1 MCSTHPVS
9 ITFTMVIVLQ
19 WRHKTNV
26 KLLKQSLM
34 CSKHNSRVCYFFT
47 CLHLYSME
55 HYLYWIISLKFSF
68 FYITKSTIIV
78 CKLYVLSWNLIML
91 MLLFFFFFFSPHP
104 GSVLEDIR
112 HMLNFSTL
120 IGFNLNILTQ
130 RTKISLWWLK
140 MNIKYQS
147 LLCSFYNHISPHPA
161 LLPHET
167 GTCHTFKK

>member
-1 MCSTHPVS
+1 MSLDHTNFTLFMCSTHPVS
-9 ITFTMVIVLQ
+9 IPFTMVVVLK

-34 CSKHNSRVCYFFT
+34 YSRHNSRVCYFFT
-47 CLHLYSME
+47 CLHLFSME

-68 FYITKSTIIV
+68 FLITKSTIIV

-91 MLLFFFFFFSPHP
+91 MLLSPHP
-104 GSVLEDIR
+104 PLPTPPCILEDIR

-130 RTKISLWWLK
+130 GPKISLWWLK
-140 MNIKYQS
+140 MNMK
-147 LLCSFYNHISPHPA
+147 
-161 LLPHET
+161 
-167 GTCHTFKK
+167 